1 MANAA
6 FDFSGLSVTRTY
18 TFPDATGTL
27 ALTTGSSSITTVGT
41 ITTGVWHGTLIGV
54 LYGGTGADL
63 SGTGGTSQFLKQASA
78 GAAVTVVRPALAD
91 LSDAATVALLA
102 SPTFT
107 GTVTTAALSS
117 TSILASSDVK
127 VTTAGKGLFV
137 KEGSNAKQG
146 TATLV
151 LGTAVVSNTSV
162 TATSRI
168 QLTAQSLGTVTV
180 PSALAVSART
190 ASTSFTILASDLSD
204 TSVVAYEIFEPA

>member
-78 GAAVTVVRPALAD
+78 GAAVTVVQPALAD

-102 SPTFT
+102 GATFT
-107 GTVTTAALSS
+107 G
-117 TSILASSDVK
+117 DVK
-127 VTTAGKGLFV
+127 IGTVSKGLYV
-137 KEGSNAKQG
+137 KEGTNG
-146 TATLV
+146 TMGLATLSS
-151 LGTAVVSNTSV
+151 GTVVVSTNKV
-162 TATSRI
+162 TANSRI
-168 QLTAQSLGTVTV
+168 LLTAQSLGTVTA
-180 PSALAVSART
+180 PSALTVSARV
-190 ASTSFTILASDLSD
+190 ASTSFTILASQLTD
-204 TSVVAYEIFEPA
+204 TSTVAWLIVEPA

>member
-6 FDFSGLSVTRTY
+6 FDFTGLSVTRTF
-18 TFPDATGTL
+18 TFPDATGTI
-27 ALTTGSSSITTVGT
+27 ALTTGSASIVTVGT
-41 ITTGVWHGTLIGV
+41 ITTGTWHGTAIGV
-54 LYGGTGADL
+54 TYGGTGADL
-63 SGTGGTSQFLKQASA
+63 SGTGGTSQFLKQATA
-78 GAAVTVVRPALAD
+78 GAAITVVQPALAD

-102 SPTFT
+102 GATFT
-107 GTVTTAALSS
+107 GDL
-117 TSILASSDVK
+117 K
-127 VTTAGKGLFV
+127 VGTAGKGLFV

-146 TATLV
+146 VATLV

-162 TATSRI
+162 TANSRI

-190 ASTSFTILASDLSD
+190 ASTSFTILASDLTD